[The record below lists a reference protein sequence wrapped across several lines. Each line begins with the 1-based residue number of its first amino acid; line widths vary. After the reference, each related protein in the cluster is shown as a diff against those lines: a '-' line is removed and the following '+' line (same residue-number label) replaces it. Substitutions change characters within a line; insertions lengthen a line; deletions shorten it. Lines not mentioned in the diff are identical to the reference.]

1 MKKLTIE
8 HVIQKSLTEQATAR
22 VRVVIKPRFGTSED
36 QLAARAAGAVY
47 GFRIKAFAKKTDGR
61 VATQSEVY
69 RAIGIHATKDAT
81 IAKYAN
87 LNYVIL
93 FSDDQRDAERN
104 YMFTFWVFPVEYFYD
119 KLDNIYRPDY
129 EDPGDKVIIEGNA
142 PFRIGKA
149 HMCPYYVVKNN
160 LQNKDKYDL
169 DPTKVKKYVKWANQV
184 KQINKPIPADDM
196 ISPDMTNL
204 PAEIQAPENF
214 KIMFNGSTPWKTELQ
229 QPYGYFFIG
238 TLKMPNN
245 IPLEGTVLDGAD
257 SLTNPNL
264 NAVLFKG
271 VFKRTDD
278 TIRAEVV
285 PGKGEATGLPF
296 NKVITNGEPPVAVKF
311 TGKVDSGYPIKG
323 KVQIDAA
330 TYYEGTLANF
340 DFQNGEYYENGNITK
355 FYENGDGYMYTS
367 SYSGVVSKQ
376 SAIIYIKEL
385 QQDIIAMYDN
395 NTEVFASFSAL
406 DNSFKTLKQTGA
418 IGIWDSNMGDI
429 SYAIN
434 IVVYTTASVNRTA
447 ETKQNARTRIPE
459 KSHKFIIQ
467 HKTEKL

>member
-69 RAIGIHATKDAT
+69 RAINIFAKKDPT
-81 IAKYAN
+81 VAKYAN
-87 LNYVIL
+87 DKYTIL
-93 FSDDQRDAERN
+93 VSDDQRDAERN
-104 YMFTFWVFPVEYFYD
+104 YMFTFWVFPAAYWED
-119 KLDNIYRPDY
+119 KMYNIFKDDKTP
-129 EDPGDKVIIEGNA
+129 DPGDKVIMPGLSSLH
-142 PFRIGKA
+142 IGTA
-149 HMCPYYVVKNN
+149 MVVKYDSVKTN
-160 LQNKDKYDL
+160 LDRSPKYNL
-169 DPTKVKKYVKWANQV
+169 DPGKVSQFVKWANQV
-184 KQINKPIPADDM
+184 KRINKPIPADD
-196 ISPDMTNL
+196 ITAPDLTNL
-204 PAEIQAPENF
+204 PETQPAPADF
-214 KIMFNGSTPWKTELQ
+214 KITFNPSSQWFTDEQGPI
-229 QPYGYFFIG
+229 GYLFSG
-238 TLKMPNN
+238 TLKMPNET
-245 IPLEGTVLDGAD
+245 PLEGTVLDN
-257 SLTNPNL
+257 SNN
-264 NAVLFKG
+264 VLFKG
-271 VFKRTDD
+271 IFKQNTSNPP
-278 TIRAEVV
+278 EVV

-296 NKVITNGEPPVAVKF
+296 MRVINEGEPPVAVKF

-330 TYYEGTLANF
+330 TYYEGTLSNF
-340 DFQNGEYYENGNITK
+340 NYQNGEYYENGVVTR
-355 FYENGDGYMYTS
+355 FYENGDAYAYTS
-367 SYSGVVSKQ
+367 SFSGSVGKR

-406 DNSFKTLKQTGA
+406 DNSFKILKQTGA
-418 IGIWDSNMGDI
+418 TGIWDSNMEDI
-429 SYAIN
+429 AYAIN
-434 IVVYTTASVNRTA
+434 IVVYTKEYVNRTA
-447 ETKQNARTRIPE
+447 ESKQAARTLIPE